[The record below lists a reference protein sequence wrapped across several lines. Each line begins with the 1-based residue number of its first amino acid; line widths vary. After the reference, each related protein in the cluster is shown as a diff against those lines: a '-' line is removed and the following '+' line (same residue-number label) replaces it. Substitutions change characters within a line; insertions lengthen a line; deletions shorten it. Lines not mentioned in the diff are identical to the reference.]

1 MTSWPAIDKM
11 SKARRAS
18 LIILSSIGLLLA
30 GVLGFHLAGVVAM
43 ILFAPLGALIG
54 LILGSATFRG
64 VAELIG
70 ELLKVAFL

>member
-18 LIILSSIGLLLA
+18 LLILSSLGLLLA
-30 GVLGFHLAGVVAM
+30 GMLGFHLAGVLAVM
-43 ILFAPLGALIG
+43 VFAPIGAFLG

-70 ELLKVAFL
+70 ELLKNAFW